1 MCDDF
6 QYSSLTMKSRDH
18 SRQLESKFP
27 RISGFS
33 RQHVAAVSFAVRLGL
48 ALTLT
53 AAISGCRVGPNYH
66 APSVQLQP
74 FHNAPSIEAR
84 TDAPPAPSLD
94 QWWVGFQDPKLT
106 EVVQR
111 TLAENLDLAAAL
123 TRVQQARAV
132 AKGAGAARLPAGSL
146 SASTT
151 SLRQSLESPFGRIS
165 PVIPGYQRDQN
176 YYDLGIAASW
186 ETDLFGSL
194 RRGAEAAT
202 AEAQAAEAMRTG
214 TRISIAAEAADAYL
228 QIRGAQA
235 RLSFAHEQIE
245 TDQHLVDLVRQR
257 KDAGVASD
265 RELAQAEAL
274 LSGAKA
280 TIPLLDTVLESELN
294 RLDVLMGAQPG
305 TYAADL
311 KVVADISVVPS
322 IPNTA
327 APMDLLRRRP
337 DIIAAE
343 REVAASNARIGQSL
357 AEYYPKLSLSG
368 IVGSEALAP
377 AHLFEQQGFQ
387 SIGVAGLRW
396 RLFDFGRVDAEV
408 KQARGANA
416 EALLRYRSSV
426 LHAAEDVEDAF
437 TLLAQSENR
446 RSELLLEIAQLQRV
460 RDRSQ
465 ESYNAGVIG
474 LTDVLDAD
482 RQLLAAKDELAVSR
496 EDAARAAVGSFRALG
511 GGWQP

>member
-1 MCDDF
+1 M
-6 QYSSLTMKSRDH
+6 S
-18 SRQLESKFP
+18 
-27 RISGFS
+27 
-33 RQHVAAVSFAVRLGL
+33 VALRLGL

-53 AAISGCRVGPNYH
+53 AAMSGCSVGPNYH
-66 APSVQLQP
+66 PPSVQLQP

-84 TDAPPAPSLD
+84 TAAPPAPSLD
-94 QWWVGFQDPKLT
+94 QWWAGFQDPKLT

-111 TLAENLDLAAAL
+111 ALQQNLDLAAAL
-123 TRVQQARAV
+123 TRVQQARAA
-132 AKGAGAARLPAGSL
+132 AKEAGARRLPAGSL

-151 SLRQSLESPFGRIS
+151 SLSQSTESQIGRLS
-165 PVIPGYQRDQN
+165 PIIPGYDRDQN
-176 YYDLGIAASW
+176 YYDLGISASW

-194 RRGAEAAT
+194 KRGSEAAT

-235 RLSFAHEQIE
+235 RLSFAHGQIE

-257 KDAGVASD
+257 RDAQVASD

-274 LSGAKA
+274 LSGARA
-280 TIPLLDTVLESELN
+280 TIPLLETVLEAQLN

-305 TYAADL
+305 TYAAEL
-311 KVVADISVVPS
+311 KVVADIPMVPS

-327 APMDLLRRRP
+327 DPMDLLRRRP

-343 REVAASNARIGQSL
+343 REVAASNARIGQAL

-377 AHLFEQQGFQ
+377 THLFEQQGFQ
-387 SIGVAGLRW
+387 PIGVAGLRW

-437 TLLAQSENR
+437 TLLVQSENR
-446 RSELLLEIAQLQRV
+446 RTELLLEIAQLQRV

-465 ESYNAGVIG
+465 ESYDAGVIG

-496 EDAARAAVGSFRALG
+496 ESAARAAVGSFRALG